1 MATETKDLG
10 LPPEMEADTQA
21 VIEHLTTGKPLDP
34 DVAQRIPERG
44 QHLREE
50 VFQKHGVL
58 DIGVPAIREL
68 RDAE

>member
-21 VIEHLTTGKPLDP
+21 IIEHMTSEKPLDP
-34 DVAQRIPERG
+34 DVAQRIRERG
-44 QHLREE
+44 QRLREA
-50 VFQKHGVL
+50 VFQKHGAL